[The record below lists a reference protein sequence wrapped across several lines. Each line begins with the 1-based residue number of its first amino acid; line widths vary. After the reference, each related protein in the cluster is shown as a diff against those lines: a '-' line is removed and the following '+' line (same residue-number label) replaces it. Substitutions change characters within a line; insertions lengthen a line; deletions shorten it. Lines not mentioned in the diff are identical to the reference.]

1 MYSILKC
8 DGDLQKKNNVA
19 FRVVRVML
27 RYIVRKY
34 HSQNTCTHIL
44 AKIVQNKS
52 TKRINL
58 QTAKAPAA
66 AAATVKLYSESGM
79 MCMESII
86 LLA

>member
-1 MYSILKC
+1 MM
-8 DGDLQKKNNVA
+8 GGFTKKNNVT
-19 FRVVRVML
+19 FSDFRVML

-44 AKIVQNKS
+44 DKIVQNKS

-58 QTAKAPAA
+58 QTAKA

-79 MCMESII
+79 MCAWSII